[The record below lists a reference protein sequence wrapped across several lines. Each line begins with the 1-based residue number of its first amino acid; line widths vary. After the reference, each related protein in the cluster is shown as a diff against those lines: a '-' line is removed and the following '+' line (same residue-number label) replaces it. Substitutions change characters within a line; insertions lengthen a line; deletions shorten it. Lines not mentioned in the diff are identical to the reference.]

1 MPRKLIFTYLEP
13 GDGGPAAGVQPGV
26 GDVTGGQREQAE
38 RGQGGHEPLQYSTVQ
53 YSTVQ
58 YSTVPAPGATH

>member
-1 MPRKLIFTYLEP
+1 MYLAP
-13 GDGGPAAGVQPGV
+13 GDGGPVAGVQAGV

-38 RGQGGHEPLQYSTVQ
+38 RGQGGDEPLQYSTVQ

-58 YSTVPAPGATH
+58 HSTVPAPGATH

>member
-1 MPRKLIFTYLEP
+1 MYLAP
-13 GDGGPAAGVQPGV
+13 GDGGPAAGVQPAV

-38 RGQGGHEPLQYSTVQ
+38 RGQGGDEPLQYSTVQ